1 MNKMVD
7 MNKMVELTKNEIIIK
22 LLDKH
27 VENSL
32 EIYELNDMVD
42 MLINENIDFENE
54 IKELN

>member
-32 EIYELNDMVD
+32 
-42 MLINENIDFENE
+42 
-54 IKELN
+54 